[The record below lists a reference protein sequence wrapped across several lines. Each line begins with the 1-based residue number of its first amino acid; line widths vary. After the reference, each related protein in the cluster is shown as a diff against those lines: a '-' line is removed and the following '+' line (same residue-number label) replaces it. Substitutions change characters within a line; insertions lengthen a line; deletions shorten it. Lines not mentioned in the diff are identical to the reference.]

1 MNKQF
6 KFKHELLTILINK
19 LNSNNLINTY
29 PLNLNC
35 TYTIDYITDIITNSS
50 VVFSTRYKLFQEVA
64 TLFNTSIYS
73 KYTRNTIKNYVKL
86 YIMEMSN
93 NNDFLKT
100 YVVIGNDDIIPSL
113 KELNVIIE

>member
-19 LNSNNLINTY
+19 LNSNNLIMTY

-50 VVFSTRYKLFQEVA
+50 TIFSTRYSLFQELA
-64 TLFNTSIYS
+64 TLFNVSIYS
-73 KYTRNTIKNYVKL
+73 KYSRNSIKGYVRL
-86 YIMEMSN
+86 YIMETSN

-100 YVVIGNDDIIPSL
+100 YVVIGNDNLIPPL